1 MRRLDSGPGVT
12 PVVSEPK
19 QDAEDRVEV
28 MRGLNP
34 LLQSDLE
41 GNDQQEYFLHSSEP
55 GVITMQACGHTVFDK
70 MSFWPRTYK
79 MSRQ

>member
-41 GNDQQEYFLHSSEP
+41 GNDQQEGP
-55 GVITMQACGHTVFDK
+55 GAGPEELWLLK
-70 MSFWPRTYK
+70 
-79 MSRQ
+79 RQ